1 MRKSMYNPVNN
12 GLVQSNISTNI
23 TGGQLAGS
31 LRPLNF
37 KQMNMAVKQNFD
49 ASTGAIDTDDNPKR

>member
-37 KQMNMAVKQNFD
+37 K
-49 ASTGAIDTDDNPKR
+49 